1 MCGISGIINKD
12 GKCVTLNEIKSITDL
27 IVEGDVYIPES
38 LAGIEKIIY
47 TSGKAK
53 INKASTQND
62 KVAVQGQLNY
72 NFIYRGND
80 ENSATQAVN
89 GKIDFMEEIP
99 MAGVTEGMTANITAS
114 IDYIDS
120 KIISDKKA
128 LLKAVINI
136 DLEAIDKRSIEYISD
151 FGEDESVQTK
161 ANTVSYT
168 DMVSKQETQ
177 IPISENIVI
186 EPNMNEIQNVLKID
200 SNCKITEVDI
210 MNERILI
217 EGICEIGVLYTENNS
232 FATLNFITKEFP
244 FTHYMEVKNADDS
257 MMKNINAS
265 ILNIDCVVSKDD
277 NDERKI
283 LTFDIEMLV
292 TAELYNKFNKN
303 VITDAY
309 STTNEIEIE
318 SSNISLSSIIDF
330 VETKEDFEKS
340 IDVDSATIKEI
351 YYYEATPKISEKN
364 IYEDKVVIDGFVDL
378 NVIFLNGDNNKVDSI
393 SASVPFATSID
404 LLNYDNISDVD
415 VKISIEDLGAYRKG
429 INTILVEAK
438 LVSKSSIKDDKK
450 VFVINDIVIGEKLNR
465 KNTPSLVFR
474 VVQPNESIWDI
485 AKNYNVSID
494 YLKKLNNLDLNQDLE
509 AGTKIIITRQ
519 A

>member
-1 MCGISGIINKD
+1 MFENGNDAFI
-12 GKCVTLNEIKSITDL
+12 VNELIGKSITDL

>member
-1 MCGISGIINKD
+1 MFENGNDAFI
-12 GKCVTLNEIKSITDL
+12 VNELVGKSITDL

-283 LTFDIEMLV
+283 LNFDIEMLV